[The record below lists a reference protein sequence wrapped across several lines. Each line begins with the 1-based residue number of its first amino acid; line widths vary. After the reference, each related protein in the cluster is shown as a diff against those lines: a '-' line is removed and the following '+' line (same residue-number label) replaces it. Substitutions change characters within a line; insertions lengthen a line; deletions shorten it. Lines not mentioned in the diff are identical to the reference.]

1 MMNFIIAYVI
11 IINIIGLLSM
21 FIDKY
26 RAIKNKWRIPEKTLF
41 LIAILGGS
49 IGSNIG
55 MRLFRHK
62 TKHWHFVF
70 GMPAILIIQL
80 VIISLILGKYY
91 R

>member
-1 MMNFIIAYVI
+1 MNFIIAYVI

-21 FIDKY
+21 LIDKY

-62 TKHWHFVF
+62 TKHWYFVF

-80 VIISLILGKYY
+80 VIIFLMLGKYY

>member
-1 MMNFIIAYVI
+1 MINFVIAYVI
-11 IINIIGLLSM
+11 IINIIGLFSM
-21 FIDKY
+21 LIDKR
-26 RAIKNKWRIPEKTLF
+26 RAIKKIWRIPEKTLF

-62 TKHWHFVF
+62 TKHWYFVF

-80 VIISLILGKYY
+80 VIISLVLGKYY